1 MKRKDENF
9 YTTGAFAKYFG
20 IKKDTLFYYDEIGLF
35 SPAFVGE
42 NGYRYYTASQISPFG
57 TLLALREMNVPLCQI
72 REYFE
77 APSPAKLEI
86 MATRQMERL
95 EEEIRRRKEI
105 HGIFKQ
111 ILQDTEEGRTA
122 ETGTAMI
129 RRLPPERFIYSSSE
143 PGGEG
148 IQFHQWWDA
157 YGDFVREKEIRG
169 AASVGSLI
177 LKEHLER
184 GQFDRVDRLFTP
196 GGRKGRLRPGGEYAV
211 YYVKGPYESLA
222 DSYPKL
228 LEEIQK
234 QGYRLDG
241 DVYEEYLI
249 SELTGE
255 DPEQFVSRL
264 TVKVCPEKGTG
275 AGNLF

>member
-1 MKRKDENF
+1 MKRKDENL

-35 SPAFVGE
+35 SPAFIGE

-57 TLLALREMNVPLCQI
+57 TLLALREMNVPLCQV

-77 APSPAKLEI
+77 EPSIEKLEI
-86 MATRQMERL
+86 MAARQMEQL

-105 HGIFKQ
+105 YSIFKR
-111 ILQDTEEGRTA
+111 ILQETEEGKNAGTDTA
-122 ETGTAMI
+122 VI
-129 RRLPPERFIYSSSE
+129 RRLPPERFIYSRAD
-143 PGGEG
+143 PDGKG
-148 IQFHQWWDA
+148 IDVHQWWDA
-157 YGDFVREKEIRG
+157 YGDFVREKKIRG
-169 AASVGSLI
+169 AVSVGSLI
-177 LKEHLER
+177 SKENLEK
-184 GQFDRVDRLFTP
+184 GKFDRVDRLFTSDK
-196 GGRKGRLRPGGEYAV
+196 RKGSLRPGGEYAV

-222 DSYPKL
+222 ESYPRP
-228 LEEIQK
+228 LEEIRR

-255 DPEQFVSRL
+255 RPEQYVSRL
-264 TVKVCPEKGTG
+264 TVKVCPEK
-275 AGNLF
+275 